1 MVDIGYLDV
10 VEAGRAHH
18 RNWMGRNEVAELDGR
33 GASHE
38 KAVLN
43 SDSHITAFAVDSTA
57 LTCYLPS
64 WSVTFTLYS
73 WPP

>member
-1 MVDIGYLDV
+1 MVDVGYLDM
-10 VEAGRAHH
+10 VEAGRARHG
-18 RNWMGRNEVAELDGR
+18 NWMGRSEVAELDGR

-43 SDSHITAFAVDSTA
+43 SDSHITAFPDNSTA
-57 LTCYLPS
+57 LNLPS